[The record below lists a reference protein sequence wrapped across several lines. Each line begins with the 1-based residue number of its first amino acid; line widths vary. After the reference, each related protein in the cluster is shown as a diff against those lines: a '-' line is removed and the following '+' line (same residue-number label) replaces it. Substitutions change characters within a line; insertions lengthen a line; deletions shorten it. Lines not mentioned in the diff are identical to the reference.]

1 MIRHYLKIIPAISI
15 KDRHKIEKLITK
27 MGYVFIG
34 GGTSNTKEV
43 LFEDTFS
50 DISFEEKE

>member
-1 MIRHYLKIIPAISI
+1 MIRHYLKITPAISI